1 MLTVEQFK
9 FLFTRNGGLLAGEVI
24 QKLIRDKPNQ
34 QIFAQLMDNDEV
46 RHFMVN
52 LLERRIYEGGI
63 YQRDGQFFFGY
74 QNFPVIS
81 YSNNDLQVWE
91 RNTKKEGRTRVQ

>member
-9 FLFTRNGGLLAGEVI
+9 FLFTSNGGFLGGEVI
-24 QKLIRDKPNQ
+24 EKFIKNKPNQ
-34 QIFAQLMDNDEV
+34 QIFAQLLEKDEV

-52 LLERRIYEGGI
+52 LLERKIYEGGL
-63 YQRDGQFFFGY
+63 YQRDGQIFFGY
-74 QNFPVIS
+74 QKFPVIS

-91 RNTKKEGRTRVQ
+91 RNTGKKG